1 VTTRQVR
8 PATGPR
14 LGWLLAWLALSV
26 ALVAAIRAT
35 PWARASEVLLRQDA
49 RWAALSVALNLSILP
64 LWAAEWVRLAPAAE
78 RPDWRRTLGV
88 VALTSATLNTIPF
101 FAGEATAVVLLVA
114 HAGLSRAGALAL
126 LALDQ
131 LLVGVAKLAMIAA
144 AALLAPLPVWLR
156 GGVAALAAAVVVAGA
171 ALFTIARRR
180 RSAAPSDRLGWLER
194 WAARLDA
201 LRHPR
206 RLAAVV
212 ALALLKKG
220 AEVAAVIAA
229 QRAVGIEL
237 PWWSA
242 VLLVAALGVG
252 TLVPVAPGNLGTYE
266 ASAFVVYRSLGVPAH
281 EALGLAI
288 VQHLYFLVP
297 AVGTGYLLLT
307 VRQLRPRAEA
317 REVPLAASEA
327 ATRS

>member
-1 VTTRQVR
+1 MRDAQA
-8 PATGPR
+8 PAPTGPP

-26 ALVAAIRAT
+26 ALIAAIRAT

-49 RWAALSVALNLSILP
+49 RWAALAVALNLAILP
-64 LWAAEWVRLAPAAE
+64 LWASEWVRLAPAVE
-78 RPDWRRTLGV
+78 RPQWRRTLGV

-114 HAGLSRAGALAL
+114 RAGLSRAGALAL

-131 LLVGVAKLAMIAA
+131 LLVGVAKLTVIAA
-144 AALLAPLPVWLR
+144 AAVVAPLPSWLR
-156 GGVAALAAAVVVAGA
+156 NGVAALVAGVVIAGA
-171 ALFTIARRR
+171 AMFAAVSLH
-180 RSAAPSDRLGWLER
+180 RSAPPAGRLAWMQR
-194 WAARLDA
+194 WAARLDV
-201 LRHPR
+201 LRDPR

-212 ALALLKKG
+212 ALAMLKKA
-220 AEVAAVIAA
+220 AEAAAVLAA

-242 VLLVAALGVG
+242 VLVVAALGIG
-252 TLVPVAPGNLGTYE
+252 TLLPLAPGNLGTYE

-281 EALGLAI
+281 EALGLSI
-288 VQHLYFLVP
+288 VQHLYFLAP
-297 AVGTGYLLLT
+297 AVGAGYLLLT
-307 VRQLRPRAEA
+307 VRQFRPRTAV
-317 REVPLAASEA
+317 RDVPLAGPEA

>member
-1 VTTRQVR
+1 MRMQLR
-8 PATGPR
+8 PSTGPQ

-26 ALVAAIRAT
+26 ALLAAIRVT
-35 PWARASEVLLRQDA
+35 PWARAAEVLLRQDA
-49 RWAALSVALNLSILP
+49 RWAALAVALNLAILP

-78 RPDWRRTLGV
+78 RPTWRRTLGV

-101 FAGEATAVVLLVA
+101 FVGAATAVVLLVA
-114 HAGLSRAGALAL
+114 RAGLSRAGALAV

-131 LLVGVAKLAMIAA
+131 LLVGVAKLAVIAV
-144 AALLAPLPVWLR
+144 AALVAPIPVWLR
-156 GGVAALAAAVVVAGA
+156 SGVAAIVIGVVLGGL
-171 ALFTIARRR
+171 ALFIAAGQR
-180 RSAAPSDRLGWLER
+180 RSASAPGALSWVHR
-194 WAARLDA
+194 WSARLDA
-201 LRHPR
+201 LRDGR

-220 AEVAAVIAA
+220 AEVAAVLAA
-229 QRAVGIEL
+229 QHAVGIHL

-242 VLLVAALGVG
+242 VLVVAALGVG
-252 TLVPVAPGNLGTYE
+252 TLLPVAPGNLGTYE

-288 VQHLYFLVP
+288 VQHLYFLAP
-297 AVGTGYLLLT
+297 AVGAGYLLLT
-307 VRQLRPRAEA
+307 VRQLRPRDEGCG
-317 REVPLAASEA
+317 VPLTAPED